1 MDSDFALGMLKTIST
16 FLDFF
21 ATIKFLK
28 KQLQTL
34 QLLNFWIS
42 RQNLIRLH
50 NDLRSIFF
58 WLHYWLRGYV
68 GVWLAFRPGDWGS
81 NLTWAKKIFPYIDNN
96 FQIIYILAKPEWPN
110 RLIIEFCTLIIIFWL
125 RALARSLRK

>member
-1 MDSDFALGMLKTIST
+1 MKGCLIFIVMDPDFALGILKTIST

-21 ATIKFLK
+21 DIWNFSKTSFKLYDFPNFESPAINNLYCIITSKSFEK
-28 KQLQTL
+28 KP
-34 QLLNFWIS
+34 
-42 RQNLIRLH
+42 H
-50 NDLRSIFF
+50 
-58 WLHYWLRGYV
+58 WLAGYV

-110 RLIIEFCTLIIIFWL
+110 RLKTYHNLK
-125 RALARSLRK
+125 STK

>member
-1 MDSDFALGMLKTIST
+1 MEMDPDFALGMLKTISA

-42 RQNLIRLH
+42 RQNLIRLQ

-68 GVWLAFRPGDWGS
+68 GAWLAFRPGDWGS
-81 NLTWAKKIFPYIDNN
+81 NLTWAKLFFPYIDNN
-96 FQIIYILAKPEWPN
+96 FQMKA
-110 RLIIEFCTLIIIFWL
+110 IFYFIMIF
-125 RALARSLRK
+125 